1 MTDRNE
7 ANVLWF
13 DELHRSDVNLV
24 GGKSS
29 SLGEMTSEM
38 DVPVPYGF
46 ATTAHAYRYFMS
58 ATELNTQVKYI
69 LNSIQDYENSDELH
83 AACQKIRRMI
93 TAAKMPEDLAKDIR
107 QAYQQLSQKIRQP
120 DPFVAIRSSA
130 TAEDLPNAS
139 FAGQQESYLN
149 IQGADDVVEK
159 VQACYASLF
168 TDRATYYRHKQN
180 FPYEKVALS
189 AAIQMMVFSKAS
201 GIMFSVN
208 VANGDTSKIVVD
220 PIYGLGEYVVLGKV
234 TPDHFI
240 IDKKTLK
247 IVDRTITA

>member
-149 IQGADDVVEK
+149 IQGARRRSRKGSGMLCLSVHGPGYLLPS
-159 VQACYASLF
+159 QAEL
-168 TDRATYYRHKQN
+168 
-180 FPYEKVALS
+180 
-189 AAIQMMVFSKAS
+189 
-201 GIMFSVN
+201 
-208 VANGDTSKIVVD
+208 
-220 PIYGLGEYVVLGKV
+220 PI
-234 TPDHFI
+234 
-240 IDKKTLK
+240 
-247 IVDRTITA
+247 